1 VDGVTGAIGRRS
13 AWRLEA
19 ESVLCTLLLAAVALG
34 VLFPILLVVIQSVQ
48 VAPPGQPA
56 RYGLDGWRAALDEP
70 LLRASL
76 INTLKVTLARQLL
89 SLPFAVIIAW
99 LLARTDLPGRRWIE
113 FGFWAAFFLPTL
125 TVTLSWILLL
135 DPEYGLVNTW
145 LAKLPLVSK
154 GPFDIYSFWG
164 IVWVHVV
171 TGSLT
176 VKVILLTPAF
186 RNMNASF
193 EEASRVAGASTAR
206 TALSITVP
214 VMAPAILSVLL
225 LGTMVSLQTF
235 EVEQVLGLPF
245 RFFVFSTTIYD
256 LLVTRVPRYDAATA
270 LAVLTLAAMLPL
282 VFLQQW
288 VTRGHRYTTI
298 TGQFRNQP
306 LSLGRWRWPAAIAML
321 GVLLVVLGVPVIFA
335 VLGTFMKLFGF
346 FHIAEP
352 WTTANWKTVLADEL
366 FLQSLRNTLVLALGT
381 AVAAVL
387 VHSLIAYVAVRT
399 RYAGRR
405 LLDFLSW
412 LPFTVPGIILG
423 LALLWLFLGV
433 EVLRPAY
440 GTLAILIVAGV
451 IAGMPLG
458 VQIIK
463 SALMQLGA
471 ELEEAARV
479 VGASWWA
486 TYRRIVLRLMAPTL
500 LAVAMITFVGAARNI
515 GAFALLSTSATR
527 PLSILQLDYIAQRK
541 FEGAMVVAC
550 IVMLVSLGGALV
562 ARLLQ
567 SDGGA
572 SVAPAESS
580 SSGNEGRA

>member
-1 VDGVTGAIGRRS
+1 MAGLTGAIALPRSGRI
-13 AWRLEA
+13 EA
-19 ESVLCTLLLAAVALG
+19 QSVLCSLVLALVAFG
-34 VLFPILLVVIQSVQ
+34 VLFPILLVVVQSFQ
-48 VAPPGQPA
+48 VAPPGQTA
-56 RYGLDGWRAALDEP
+56 KYGLDGWRAALEEP
-70 LLRASL
+70 LLRTAL
-76 INTLKVTLARQLL
+76 YNTLKVTFVRQLL
-89 SLPFAVIIAW
+89 SLPLAVLIAW
-99 LLARTDLPGRRWIE
+99 LLARTDLPGGRWLE
-113 FGFWAAFFLPTL
+113 FAFWAAFFLPTL

-135 DPEYGLVNTW
+135 DPEYGLINTA
-145 LAKLPLVSK
+145 LAALPFVRK

-193 EEASRVAGASTAR
+193 EEASRVAGASTLR
-206 TALSITVP
+206 TALRITVP
-214 VMAPAILSVLL
+214 VMTPVILSVLL

-270 LAVLTLAAMLPL
+270 LAVLTLGAMLPL
-282 VFLQQW
+282 VFVQQW
-288 VTRGHRYTTI
+288 VTRGRRYATV
-298 TGQFRNQP
+298 TGQFQNRP
-306 LSLGRWRWPAAIAML
+306 VELGRWRWP
-321 GVLLVVLGVPVIFA
+321 VLAFVVAVVLVVLGLPVAFA
-335 VLGTFMKLFGF
+335 LLGTFMKLFGF
-346 FHIAEP
+346 FHIADP
-352 WTTANWKTVLADEL
+352 WTLKNWATVLTDEL
-366 FLQSLRNTLVLALGT
+366 FLHSLRNTVVLALGT
-381 AVAAVL
+381 AVAAVV
-387 VHSLIAYVAVRT
+387 VHALIAYIAVRT

-433 EVLRPAY
+433 PLLRPLY
-440 GTLAILIVAGV
+440 GTMAILVVAGV
-451 IAGMPLG
+451 ISGMPLG

-463 SALMQLGA
+463 SGLMQLGA

-479 VGASWWA
+479 AGASWWA

-500 LAVAMITFVGAARNI
+500 MAVAMITFVGAARNI
-515 GAFALLSTSATR
+515 GNFALLTTSATR

-541 FEGAMVVAC
+541 FEEAVVVAC
-550 IVMLVSLGGALV
+550 IIMVISLAGALV
-562 ARLLQ
+562 ARFLGLR
-567 SDGGA
+567 GTIG
-572 SVAPAESS
+572 
-580 SSGNEGRA
+580 